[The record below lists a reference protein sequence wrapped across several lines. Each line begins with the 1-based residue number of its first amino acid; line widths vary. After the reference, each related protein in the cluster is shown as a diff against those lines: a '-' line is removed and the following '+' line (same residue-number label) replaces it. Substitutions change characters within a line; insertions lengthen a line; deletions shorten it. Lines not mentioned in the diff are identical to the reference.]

1 MCVAFPEWQDN
12 FVFCFVTKSALT
24 KHSAMTIE
32 YFNYQAEEGCS
43 CKCRL
48 QGKRK
53 RELILKDDDVS
64 DGAPAVSS
72 KIISLRN
79 HLSSVLCTWVPRGPW
94 WHHKAQVGH
103 THLLLCTAL
112 PSIGLLSTYY

>member
-43 CKCRL
+43 RFADFKE
-48 QGKRK
+48 
-53 RELILKDDDVS
+53 RERGNS
-64 DGAPAVSS
+64 FS
-72 KIISLRN
+72 KMMMSAMGPRP
-79 HLSSVLCTWVPRGPW
+79 SVP
-94 WHHKAQVGH
+94 K
-103 THLLLCTAL
+103 
-112 PSIGLLSTYY
+112 